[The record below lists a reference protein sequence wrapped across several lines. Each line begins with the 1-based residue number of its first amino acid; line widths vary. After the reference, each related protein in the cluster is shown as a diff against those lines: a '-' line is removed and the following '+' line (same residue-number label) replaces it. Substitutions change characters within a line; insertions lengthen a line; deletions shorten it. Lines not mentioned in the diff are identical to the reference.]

1 MTVSVMPRIG
11 RSVPAL
17 RSSGKGELEELRVR
31 CPVLQE
37 EVRKI
42 AGELMA
48 TRRRLS
54 EIAQSLSEPE
64 REELR
69 SLIDGIV
76 ADHLTPSIEE
86 LLSASKD

>member
-1 MTVSVMPRIG
+1 
-11 RSVPAL
+11 
-17 RSSGKGELEELRVR
+17 
-31 CPVLQE
+31 
-37 EVRKI
+37 
-42 AGELMA
+42 MA

>member
-1 MTVSVMPRIG
+1 
-11 RSVPAL
+11 
-17 RSSGKGELEELRVR
+17 
-31 CPVLQE
+31 LQE